1 MAPDVVTSALA
12 GMGAAGAA
20 ITVLMTVVSALAA
33 VIVYLFKQ
41 NTKLHLERRAES
53 AAVVKLIESNNTAL
67 TKVADST
74 DERNRVTQELAEAI
88 KAQAVAFEMVNQRI
102 EFYHDGNIEKLKDL
116 AIAFASHAD
125 AVRVNTGVVTE
136 ARNASQAAVASI
148 ADVKVKI
155 EVLAARRAR

>member
-1 MAPDVVTSALA
+1 MASDVVTSTLA

-20 ITVLMTVVSALAA
+20 ITVLMAVVSALAC
-33 VIVYLFKQ
+33 VIVYIFKQ
-41 NTKLHLERRAES
+41 NTNLHLERRAES

-88 KAQAVAFEMVNQRI
+88 KAQAQAFEMVNQRI

-116 AIAFASHAD
+116 ATAFASHAD

-136 ARNASQAAVASI
+136 ARNASQAAVTSI
-148 ADVKVKI
+148 AEMKVDLK
-155 EVLAARRAR
+155 VMSARRPR